1 MSPPL
6 PRPSVSS
13 RAGTT
18 PGRTAAR
25 TGKIAAATQRK
36 REREKLLAV
45 VARSREPTTSDKAHA
60 HQHRA
65 APSTPSSVDR
75 ASRLSHRSAEKLKQ
89 QPVIASVSSVFVATP
104 LPELPS
110 IPEHGTDEGEGHGGK
125 LLELE
130 VLPESEEMT
139 TIAPAEQEETEDTG
153 ETTVIES
160 NLPRLENSVR
170 LTSMFDQETV
180 VDCSKGLH

>member
-75 ASRLSHRSAEKLKQ
+75 ASRVQEILFVRHPCSTERRRWLLLRRSSTILIMFA
-89 QPVIASVSSVFVATP
+89 
-104 LPELPS
+104 LP
-110 IPEHGTDEGEGHGGK
+110 
-125 LLELE
+125 
-130 VLPESEEMT
+130 
-139 TIAPAEQEETEDTG
+139 A
-153 ETTVIES
+153 
-160 NLPRLENSVR
+160 NSVD
-170 LTSMFDQETV
+170 L
-180 VDCSKGLH
+180 